1 MGHHNLLVAFVAVLS
16 SKALSSSLGRG
27 GICCGIITIIF
38 FYIGCLILMLITVSD
53 QGLTGLTIRCQCYR
67 SMRKSQPPVRESHH
81 TGSVQVPEKT
91 TVLYLSSID

>member
-1 MGHHNLLVAFVAVLS
+1 
-16 SKALSSSLGRG
+16 
-27 GICCGIITIIF
+27 
-38 FYIGCLILMLITVSD
+38 MLITVSD

-91 TVLYLSSID
+91 QVLYLSSIDVFVLTRWWVKASYLFIFAIKFGIDLNF